1 MPGRSTKEAIHLI
14 RRLVEQYKD
23 MEKDLHMAFIDLE
36 KAYGKVPRE
45 VLWRCLEAKGV
56 LVAYIRAIKYMYDGA
71 KTRVRTVGGNSEHFP
86 VFMGLHQGSA
96 LSPFLFA
103 MVIDALTHH
112 VQGEVAWSMLF
123 TDDIVLIDETRSGIN
138 ERLEVWRHALE
149 AWIAGHF

>member
-1 MPGRSTKEAIHLI
+1 MAVTEAKTVAFSRLYEDLGAKEGEKKLFWLAKVRERKARDLDQV

-45 VLWRCLEAKGV
+45 VLWRCLEAK
-56 LVAYIRAIKYMYDGA
+56 
-71 KTRVRTVGGNSEHFP
+71 
-86 VFMGLHQGSA
+86 
-96 LSPFLFA
+96 
-103 MVIDALTHH
+103 DALTHH

-149 AWIAGHF
+149 AWIAEEELECPGKAVQAVGIGGNEER